1 MKIFVKLINSNRS
14 QTGEKLQVDSSRK
27 TSEYGSSI
35 PDRIFPVTSFSFKKE
50 TIENHRKNPETTGPE
65 YFFHVPLNSGVFP

>member
-14 QTGEKLQVDSSRK
+14 YTGEKVQVDSGRK
-27 TSEYGSSI
+27 ISEDGSSI
-35 PDRIFPVTSFSFKKE
+35 PDRMFPVISFSFKKE

-65 YFFHVPLNSGVFP
+65 YCFHFPLNSREFR